1 MVSAFFSLLVTRL
14 DARNRE
20 KRIKV
25 RKRVI
30 QLLKKKKLVHL
41 EEEEQE
47 QDDERTR
54 KELNGFGK
62 AEQKN
67 N

>member
-30 QLLKKKKLVHL
+30 QLLKKKTCTLRRR
-41 EEEEQE
+41 
-47 QDDERTR
+47 RT
-54 KELNGFGK
+54 GIG
-62 AEQKN
+62 
-67 N
+67 

>member
-30 QLLKKKKLVHL
+30 QLLKKKKNLYTYKKKNRNGMMK
-41 EEEEQE
+41 EQE
-47 QDDERTR
+47 
-54 KELNGFGK
+54 
-62 AEQKN
+62 N

>member
-14 DARNRE
+14 YARNRE

-30 QLLKKKKLVHL
+30 QLLKKKNLYTYKKKNRNGMMK
-41 EEEEQE
+41 EQE
-47 QDDERTR
+47 
-54 KELNGFGK
+54 
-62 AEQKN
+62 KN
-67 N
+67 

>member
-25 RKRVI
+25 IKRVI
-30 QLLKKKKLVHL
+30 QLLKKKKNLYTYKKKNRNGMMK
-41 EEEEQE
+41 EQE
-47 QDDERTR
+47 
-54 KELNGFGK
+54 
-62 AEQKN
+62 N